1 MDEELEQRGLT
12 PKSFFDQSTGTREMA
27 QAAQKTSNSNL
38 TLLKELKEKVEII
51 SNDLQLLK
59 NEAKDRAFEEED
71 RKQKEEMEAKVK
83 EQNKKAQGAVLGD
96 KGGVKEPEKKGL
108 LGQVGSFLS
117 NFIGGIVGGTI
128 GFTLSGIGGLIGG
141 TVNLGK
147 KALDL
152 GKSIKEKLFGKKKDK
167 KGGKVKTDKLLGVV
181 EEKEDDD
188 EKKKENDKELIKEEI
203 KQELGLGERL
213 KKTGTNILGGIKKT
227 LGGIKDTISNF
238 DGRPGSR
245 KTKNT
250 GTVIKKE
257 DKEATSIPKGKTT
270 SFADALSGN
279 RDTIHQFLFERRME
293 SQPIGEGFNDF
304 SGNPAYDSDVDTF
317 LRGLKDS
324 PQGYGIEINR
334 GRVYLSKEK
343 AVDGGYS
350 IGRDNLP
357 LDKLQESDNAMY
369 GDTFPDGSFSAP
381 KKNTYARAMLE
392 FNQGGVVQK
401 FNQGGEVDSVPAM
414 LTPGEFVVT
423 KDAVQK
429 VGVDTLKGLNA
440 SVGATNKPTLMEGT
454 TDSYLGSMS
463 IEFAGFNEDGS
474 MKTIEKSMRMT
485 DEGLE
490 KTYFDSTTDIYELSS
505 DDTYF
510 HEKNEMIGSGLSS
523 ETIERY
529 KNKET
534 TDDGTKSTFT
544 EEHRHKTLGVDIG
557 VPDIIAHRN
566 QLMSEINK
574 LEGFEKVT
582 FDQFMK
588 KEHGIPHELLLPI
601 LYRSDAS
608 KATRKKKDRAEKL
621 DREQG
626 VQPSS
631 AYRNPTILGYR
642 TNQINP
648 TQYASFDKN
657 YNYKAEEKF
666 SVAKGFSQGGLVT
679 PIIESKNRRED
690 LISNLS
696 QLVEKNSQNI
706 QVVQAQNQAMNPP
719 NSNPQTTV
727 PAQPPNTTLTDLQDT
742 DAPIPFATLLR
753 QSAQRYLNLGN
764 NAMVIS

>member
-1 MDEELEQRGLT
+1 
-12 PKSFFDQSTGTREMA
+12 MA
-27 QAAQKTSNSNL
+27 
-38 TLLKELKEKVEII
+38 LKLIEVEYI
-51 SNDLQLLK
+51 
-59 NEAKDRAFEEED
+59 
-71 RKQKEEMEAKVK
+71 
-83 EQNKKAQGAVLGD
+83 
-96 KGGVKEPEKKGL
+96 
-108 LGQVGSFLS
+108 FL
-117 NFIGGIVGGTI
+117 
-128 GFTLSGIGGLIGG
+128 
-141 TVNLGK
+141 
-147 KALDL
+147 
-152 GKSIKEKLFGKKKDK
+152 
-167 KGGKVKTDKLLGVV
+167 
-181 EEKEDDD
+181 
-188 EKKKENDKELIKEEI
+188 
-203 KQELGLGERL
+203 
-213 KKTGTNILGGIKKT
+213 
-227 LGGIKDTISNF
+227 
-238 DGRPGSR
+238 
-245 KTKNT
+245 
-250 GTVIKKE
+250 
-257 DKEATSIPKGKTT
+257 
-270 SFADALSGN
+270 
-279 RDTIHQFLFERRME
+279 
-293 SQPIGEGFNDF
+293 
-304 SGNPAYDSDVDTF
+304 
-317 LRGLKDS
+317 
-324 PQGYGIEINR
+324 
-334 GRVYLSKEK
+334 KEK
-343 AVDGGYS
+343 AVDGGYT

-454 TDSYLGSMS
+454 TDSFLGSMS

>member
-12 PKSFFDQSTGTREMA
+12 PKSFFNQSTETREMA

-51 SNDLQLLK
+51 SNDLQFLK

-83 EQNKKAQGAVLGD
+83 EQNEKAQGTVLGD

-108 LGQVGSFLS
+108 MGQVGSFLS
-117 NFIGGIVGGTI
+117 NLIGGLVGGAV

-152 GKSIKEKLFGKKKDK
+152 GKSLKEKLFGKKKDK
-167 KGGKVKTDKLLGVV
+167 KKKGGKVKVDKFLGVV
-181 EEKEDDD
+181 EEEDN
-188 EKKKENDKELIKEEI
+188 EKKKENDKELIKSEI

-213 KKTGTNILGGIKKT
+213 KETGGKILGGIKKT

-245 KTKNT
+245 KTKLVEKKSENEE
-250 GTVIKKE
+250 IKEFNEEANKIKE
-257 DKEATSIPKGKTT
+257 EAAIAKETGKTDIST
-270 SFADALSGN
+270 ELKEQASGGNKELANVEIGKKTEKKSNYFDTYVGSDGNTYIEGN
-279 RDTIHQFLFERRME
+279 RRKIAMFNRSKDRGARSRLLNSINSRRQTAGLPQF
-293 SQPIGEGFNDF
+293 
-304 SGNPAYDSDVDTF
+304 NPYA
-317 LRGLKDS
+317 LGLDISEFK
-324 PQGYGIEINR
+324 I
-334 GRVYLSKEK
+334 L
-343 AVDGGYS
+343 
-350 IGRDNLP
+350 NLN
-357 LDKLQESDNAMY
+357 E
-369 GDTFPDGSFSAP
+369 
-381 KKNTYARAMLE
+381 
-392 FNQGGVVQK
+392 GGVVQK

-440 SVGATNKPTLMEGT
+440 SVGATNKPTLMKGT
-454 TDSYLGSMS
+454 TDSFLGSMS
-463 IEFAGFNEDGS
+463 MEFGGFNEDGS
-474 MKTIEKSMRMT
+474 INTIEKTMRMT
-485 DEGLE
+485 HEGLE
-490 KTYFDSTTDIYELSS
+490 KTYFDDKTDIYELTG
-505 DDTYF
+505 DDEYF
-510 HEKNEMIGSGLSS
+510 HEKNEMIGAGMSS

-529 KNKET
+529 NIDET
-534 TDDGTKSTFT
+534 FDDGSRDTLTGESRKKSMM
-544 EEHRHKTLGVDIG
+544 VAIG
-557 VPDIIAHRN
+557 VPDLIAHRN

-582 FDQFMK
+582 FDQFMR
-588 KEHGIPHELLLPI
+588 KEHGIPQELLLPI

-608 KATRKKKDRAEKL
+608 KATRKKMDRAKKL
-621 DREQG
+621 DKEQG
-626 VQPSS
+626 VKPAS
-631 AYRNPTILGYR
+631 AYMNPVVLGYR
-642 TNQINP
+642 QNQINP
-648 TQYASFDKN
+648 TQYVSSKDQLTERDVST
-657 YNYKAEEKF
+657 YKYDATKDPTL
-666 SVAKGFSQGGLVT
+666 AKGFNQGGLVT

-706 QVVQAQNQAMNPP
+706 QVIQAQNQAMNPP